1 MESSITLADGASM
14 PRVGLGLWKIAR
26 DRTAGLVLDAI
37 EAGYRHLDS
46 AADYGNEAEAG
57 EGIRQALVAGHCRRE
72 DLWVTSK
79 LWNTYHHPDHVRPAC
94 ERTLSDLG
102 LDYLDLYL
110 VHFPISLRYVD
121 FAERYP
127 PEWFFDPDARRP
139 VMEIAP
145 VPLSDTWG
153 AMEELVE
160 QGLVKRLGVCN
171 YTSGLLHD
179 LFAYARIGPVVLQI
193 ESHPRLTQEALLR
206 LARQY
211 GLAVTAFSPLG
222 AASYVELDMAG
233 DSDSVLIEPVVTE
246 AAARLH
252 RSPAQVVLRWALQR
266 GTAVIPKTSR
276 RERLGENLALFDFS
290 LNESEMNGISALNR
304 NRRFNDPGIFCE
316 AAFNTFHPI
325 YD

>member
-1 MESSITLADGASM
+1 MESLIELADGASM
-14 PRVGLGLWKIAR
+14 PGVGLGLWKIAR

-57 EGIRQALVAGHCRRE
+57 EGIRQALAAGHCRRE

-102 LDYLDLYL
+102 LEYLDLYL

-127 PEWFFDPDARRP
+127 PEWFFDPAARQP

-160 QGLVKRLGVCN
+160 QGLVKRIGVCN

-179 LFAYARIGPVVLQI
+179 LFAYARIRPLVLQI

-233 DSDSVLIEPVVTE
+233 DSDSVLTEQVVAE
-246 AAARLH
+246 AAARLE
-252 RSPAQVVLRWALQR
+252 RSPAQVVLRWAVQR

-276 RERLGENLALFDFS
+276 RERLRENLALFDFS
-290 LNESEMNGISALNR
+290 LNEEEMAGISALNR
-304 NRRFNDPGIFCE
+304 NRRFNDPGVFCE

>member
-1 MESSITLADGASM
+1 MVATITLADGALM
-14 PRVGLGLWKIAR
+14 PAVGLGLWKIAG
-26 DRTAGLVLDAI
+26 DKTAGLVLDAI

-57 EGIRQALVAGHCRRE
+57 DGVRRAFAAGLCRRE

-94 ERTLSDLG
+94 ERTLKDLG

-127 PEWFFDPDARRP
+127 PEWFFDPSAERP

-145 VPLSDTWG
+145 VSLSDTWA

-160 QGLVKRLGVCN
+160 QGLVKRIGICN

-179 LFAYARIGPVVLQI
+179 LFAYARIRPAVLQV
-193 ESHPRLTQEALLR
+193 ESHPYLTQEALLR

-222 AASYVELDMAG
+222 AASYVELDMAA
-233 DSDSVLIEPVVTE
+233 DADSVLTAPVVTG
-246 AAARLH
+246 AAARLR
-252 RSPAQVVLRWALQR
+252 RSPAQIVLRWALQR

-276 RERLGENLALFDFS
+276 KERLQENLALFDFI
-290 LNESEMNGISALNR
+290 LNEEEMAGISALNR
-304 NRRFNDPGIFCE
+304 NRRFNDPGVFCE
-316 AAFNTFHPI
+316 AAFNTFYPI